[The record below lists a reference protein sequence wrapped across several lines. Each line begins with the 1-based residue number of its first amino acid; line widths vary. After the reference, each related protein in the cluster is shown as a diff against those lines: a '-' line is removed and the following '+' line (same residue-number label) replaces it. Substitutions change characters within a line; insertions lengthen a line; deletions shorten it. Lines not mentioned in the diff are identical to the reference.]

1 MLDLDHF
8 KDYNDRLGHQAG
20 DRFLKE
26 TAAAWQSHTR
36 RSDFI
41 ARYGGEEFSIALV
54 DCPLDE
60 AAEALELLRAMTP
73 EGASSSAGVAL
84 WDGSESEAELVA
96 RADAA
101 LYEAKRGGRDRVVS
115 A

>member
-1 MLDLDHF
+1 MPLIVGVPKEV
-8 KDYNDRLGHQAG
+8 KDNEYRV
-20 DRFLKE
+20 
-26 TAAAWQSHTR
+26 
-36 RSDFI
+36 
-41 ARYGGEEFSIALV
+41 AL
-54 DCPLDE
+54 
-60 AAEALELLRAMTP
+60 TP

-84 WDGSESEAELVA
+84 WDGSETDAELVA